1 MTTVE
6 AAAGQPSYP
15 DGRHESFRVQIGN
28 EHLEYREVMIED
40 PVPTGRQLLELAG
53 ALPTREHIVLQV
65 LQSGLLE
72 ELRDDE
78 TTDLRGGGA
87 ERFIV
92 FHSDR
97 TFRFELNDRRFDW
110 GAGQISGLVLKKLAS
125 VDPDTHSVW
134 LDVPQGADELI
145 ADSALASLTG
155 GKTERLYTDRS
166 KITLIVNLQ
175 EKSWAQRRISYE
187 QITLLAYPNPPPGIV
202 ITYTVEYEA
211 GPASNPEG
219 SMTVGDSVKVK
230 DRMVFSVTETGRS

>member
-6 AAAGQPSYP
+6 AAGEPSSP
-15 DGRHESFRVQIGN
+15 ENRHGAFRVQIGN
-28 EHLEYREVMIED
+28 EHLEYREVVIED
-40 PVPTGRQLLELAG
+40 PVPTGRQILELAG

-65 LQSGLLE
+65 LQNGLLE

-92 FHSDR
+92 FRSDR
-97 TFRFELNDRRFDW
+97 TFRFELNDRRFEW
-110 GAGQISGLVLKKLAS
+110 GAGQIAGLVLKRLAG
-125 VDPDTHSVW
+125 VDPDAYSVW
-134 LDVPQGADELI
+134 LDVPQGTDELI
-145 ADSALASLTG
+145 ADGAFASLTG
-155 GKTERLYTDRS
+155 GKTERFYTDRS
-166 KITLIVNLQ
+166 KVTLIVNLQ
-175 EKSWAQRRISYE
+175 EKPWTGRRISYE
-187 QITLLAYPNPPPGIV
+187 QVTLLAYPNPPPGIV

-211 GPASNPEG
+211 GPASNPDG

>member
-6 AAAGQPSYP
+6 PAGQPSSAESRR
-15 DGRHESFRVQIGN
+15 GSFRVQFGN
-28 EHLEYREVMIED
+28 ERLEYRDAVTED

-53 ALPTREHIVLQV
+53 ALPTREHIVFQV

-78 TTDLRGGGA
+78 TTDLRNGGA

-92 FHSDR
+92 FRSDR
-97 TFRFELNDRRFDW
+97 TFRFELDDRRFDW
-110 GAGQISGLVLKKLAS
+110 GGGEISGIVLKKLAS
-125 VDPDTHSVW
+125 VEPGTHSVW
-134 LDVPQGADELI
+134 MDAPQGGDREI
-145 ADSALASLTG
+145 ADDMSASLAG
-155 GKTERLYTDRS
+155 GKTEKFYTSRNQ
-166 KITLIVNLQ
+166 ITLVVNLK
-175 EKSWAQRRISYE
+175 ETPWGGRRMSYE
-187 QITLLAYPNPPPGIV
+187 QVTLLAYPNPPPGIV

-230 DRMVFSVTETGRS
+230 DGMVFSVTETGRS